1 MLLFIPSIVINA
13 VLVALAIY
21 AMWTRGVDFRTST
34 VPHSAAAPR
43 QLTREEAL
51 AA

>member
-1 MLLFIPSIVINA
+1 MLLYIPSIVVNA

-21 AMWTRGVDFRTST
+21 AMWTRGVDLRTTS
-34 VPHSAAAPR
+34 VAPAASAARRPLR
-43 QLTREEAL
+43 QEAF